1 MLSETG
7 GNLTRTETKRLLTVE
22 RTEELII
29 QQLVKGNEKAYRH
42 LYEKHYAVLCHIA
55 NQYVKDDFLAETIV
69 NDVIFHLWEVRASIQ
84 ITTSLRSYLAQ
95 SVRHRCLDYL
105 KSQQFQKEMVSGR
118 LGVSRLPVV
127 QYINHDDYPL
137 GKLLEKEL
145 EEQIMSAIERLPDK
159 CRKVFR
165 LSRFEGKKDEEI
177 AAELGISIN
186 TVKYHIKHALTLLR
200 TDLQKYLLI
209 LFLTLIQN

>member
-1 MLSETG
+1 M
-7 GNLTRTETKRLLTVE
+7 E

-29 QQLVKGNEKAYRH
+29 QQLVEGNEKAYRH

-69 NDVIFHLWEVRASIQ
+69 SDVIFHLWEVRATLQ
-84 ITTSLRSYLAQ
+84 ITASLRSYLAK

-105 KSQQFQKEMVSGR
+105 KSQQFQKEKVAGEVGISQ
-118 LGVSRLPVV
+118 LPVI

-145 EEQIMSAIERLPDK
+145 EEQIMSAVERLPNECK
-159 CRKVFR
+159 KVFR
-165 LSRFEGKKDEEI
+165 LSRFEGKRNEEI

-186 TVKYHIKHALTLLR
+186 TVKYHIKHALALLHS
-200 TDLQKYLLI
+200 DLQKYLMV
-209 LFLTLIQN
+209 LFFTFIQN